1 MMILKYLHMNKMM
14 YKLLVLLLVFSS
26 TVAHAQL
33 TQPEWSK
40 NAVMYEV
47 NVRQYSQEGTF
58 KAVTKDLTRI
68 KGLGVDVLW
77 IMPIHPIYNTS
88 FLKINESIKLNIS
101 AWFHLNNYK
110 YCTGTVLKNQPAFRL
125 LFL

>member
-1 MMILKYLHMNKMM
+1 MMILKYLLMNKMM
-14 YKLLVLLLVFSS
+14 NKLLVLLLVFSS

-33 TQPEWSK
+33 KQPEWSK

-58 KAVTKDLTRI
+58 NAVTKDLTRI

-77 IMPIHPIYNTS
+77 IMPIHPIGIKNR
-88 FLKINESIKLNIS
+88 KNEK
-101 AWFHLNNYK
+101 
-110 YCTGTVLKNQPAFRL
+110 
-125 LFL
+125 